1 MGEYFQKLLGQWQ
14 EGEAAEVTV
23 ADVDVDVFDHFLAYV
38 HNGTVEYRLE
48 LEALVKLISLAEK
61 YLMNDLVASCFL
73 RIISILQDGCR
84 MKKQCGGALAEL
96 LAFADKA
103 FACCPTMMRKL
114 IDAVLHHRGDGIK
127 DEAFLEHLAS
137 SSAKALSLLLAPLAP
152 KHDPPR
158 PSWLGMR
165 KRRKVV
171 LDMQS

>member
-23 ADVDVDVFDHFLAYV
+23 ADVDVDVFENFLAYV

-84 MKKQCGGALAEL
+84 MKKTVWRR
-96 LAFADKA
+96 
-103 FACCPTMMRKL
+103 ACRIARVCRQGFR
-114 IDAVLHHRGDGIK
+114 V
-127 DEAFLEHLAS
+127 
-137 SSAKALSLLLAPLAP
+137 
-152 KHDPPR
+152 
-158 PSWLGMR
+158 
-165 KRRKVV
+165 
-171 LDMQS
+171 